1 MQGGK
6 IMLQTIQKFLNEEG
20 ISLFAPVRLRDCR
33 ITRPYL
39 LTRCGIADGTAIL
52 FAVPYL
58 AKDSIEANL
67 SAYAIPRDYH
77 LYFKQLFAHIL
88 PYLSEAYPEQRFAGF
103 SDHSPIDEVH
113 AAAIAGLG
121 IMGDHGL
128 LITKPYSSFVFL
140 GEIITDAILP
150 ATTQEIETCRHCGAC
165 RNACP
170 VGLDKSKC
178 LSALTQKKGELSE
191 EERTALRA
199 HPLVWG
205 CDICQNA
212 CPHTIAAM
220 RAETLYQAPD
230 FFCTYRLPHLTVDML
245 DNMSDDL
252 FAERAYAWRGRAVI
266 RRNLIEQK

>member
-1 MQGGK
+1 MMQA
-6 IMLQTIQKFLNEEG
+6 IQKLFREEG
-20 ISLFAPVRLRDCR
+20 IFLYAPVPLHDCR

-39 LTRCGIADGTAIL
+39 LTRAGISDGTAIL
-52 FAVPYL
+52 FAVSYL
-58 AKDSIEANL
+58 AQDQAEANL

-77 LYFKQLFAHIL
+77 LYFKQLFSRIL
-88 PYLSEAYPEQRFAGF
+88 PRLSESYPTQRFVGF

-121 IMGDHGL
+121 VMGDHGL
-128 LITKPYSSFVFL
+128 LITEPYSSFVFL

-150 ATTQEIETCRHCGAC
+150 TTVQEVGTCRHCGAC
-165 RNACP
+165 RKACP

-191 EERTALRA
+191 EERAALRV

-212 CPHTIAAM
+212 CPYTAAAK
-220 RAETLYQAPD
+220 RGGTLYQSPD
-230 FFCTYRLPHLTVDML
+230 FFRSCRLPHLTVDML
-245 DNMSDDL
+245 DNMDDDL
-252 FAERAYAWRGRAVI
+252 FAERAYAWRGRSVI
-266 RRNLIEQK
+266 RRNLTDRE